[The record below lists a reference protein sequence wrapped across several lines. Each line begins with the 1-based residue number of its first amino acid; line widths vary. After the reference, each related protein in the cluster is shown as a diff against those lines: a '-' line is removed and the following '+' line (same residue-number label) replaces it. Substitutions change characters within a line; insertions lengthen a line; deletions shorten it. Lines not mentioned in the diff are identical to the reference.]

1 MSAAGGAPPGVP
13 AAAPDPLGLGD
24 TIVAE
29 STAPGR
35 GGVAVVRVSG
45 PASYAVGAAVVARW
59 HDAAAAPRTVVRSPL
74 CHPATGER
82 LDDALVVALPGP
94 RSYTGEDVV
103 ELSTHGGLAV
113 PAAVVAACVAAGAR
127 PALPGE
133 FTRRA
138 VLHGKLDLAQAEAVG
153 ALVDARSQAMRRAA
167 LAQLDGGLSRRVAA
181 LREAVLDCEALVAY
195 DLDFPEEDDGPIA
208 PPRILAAADAAL
220 AGVRALLATAPVG
233 QMARDGAVAVL
244 AGPPNAGK
252 SSLLNALAGESRSLV
267 TEVPGTT
274 RDALEVPI
282 EPPGAPWPLR
292 LIDTAGLRATDDR
305 VERLGVE
312 LAERWI
318 GRAHVVLCCGESVAD
333 VQVTLAHVAAR
344 TDAPRVAVL
353 TKRDLATAAPLPEVP
368 VDGAPP
374 DLPWCAASAES
385 GAGLA
390 SLLAATVRAVEAR
403 WGSPTPDVPVLLH
416 ERHRAALAEC
426 AAELAAFRTAW
437 AGGTLPPPVAA
448 VHLRA
453 AVHALEVLV
462 GTTDVEEL
470 LGRIFARF
478 CVGK

>member
-1 MSAAGGAPPGVP
+1 MSAPPARPSGAL
-13 AAAPDPLGLGD
+13 PDPLGLAD

-29 STAPGR
+29 STASGR
-35 GGVAVVRVSG
+35 GAVAVVRLSG
-45 PASYAVGAAVVARW
+45 ADAFGVAARIVARW
-59 HDAAAAPRTVVRSPL
+59 RVVEAAPRTAVRSPL
-74 CHPATGER
+74 VHPTTGER
-82 LDDALVVALPGP
+82 LDDALAVAFPGP
-94 RSYTGEDVV
+94 RSFTGEDVV

-138 VLHGKLDLAQAEAVG
+138 VLRGRLDLAQAEAVG
-153 ALVDARSQAMRRAA
+153 ALIDARSQAMRRAA
-167 LAQLDGGLSRRVAA
+167 LAQLDGGLSRRVAV

-208 PPRILAAADAAL
+208 PARILAAADAAL
-220 AGVRALLATAPVG
+220 AGVRALLATVPAG
-233 QMARDGAVAVL
+233 RMARDGAVAVL

-252 SSLLNALAGESRSLV
+252 SSLLNALAGEARALV

-274 RDALEVPI
+274 RDALEVAI

-318 GRAHVVLCCGESVAD
+318 GRAHVVMCCGDTVAD
-333 VQVTLAHVAAR
+333 VHLTLDHVADR

-353 TKRDLATAAPLPEVP
+353 TKRDLAAASDPP
-368 VDGAPP
+368 VDGRDVPA
-374 DLPWCAASAES
+374 DAPWCAVSAES
-385 GAGLA
+385 GEGLA
-390 SLLAATVRAVEAR
+390 VLLATVVRVTGER
-403 WGSPTPDVPVLLH
+403 WGAPAPDVPVLLE
-416 ERHRAALAEC
+416 ERHRAALAES
-426 AAELAAFRTAW
+426 AVELEAFRTAW
-437 AGGTLPPPVAA
+437 AAGTLPPPVAA

-453 AVHALEVLV
+453 AVHALESLI
-462 GTTDVEEL
+462 GATDVEEL
-470 LGRIFARF
+470 LGRVFSRF